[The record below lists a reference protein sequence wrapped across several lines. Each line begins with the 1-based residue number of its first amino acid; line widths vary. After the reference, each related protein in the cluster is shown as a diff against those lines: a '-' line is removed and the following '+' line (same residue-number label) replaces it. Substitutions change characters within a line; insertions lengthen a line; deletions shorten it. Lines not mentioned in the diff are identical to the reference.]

1 MVYFCAECKR
11 EIDSIENGVSCAY
24 CGSRM
29 LRKRRPGIGRTVKSD

>member
-11 EIDSIENGVSCAY
+11 EIESVENGVNCAY

-29 LRKRRPGIGRTVKSD
+29 VRKRRPGIAREVKSD